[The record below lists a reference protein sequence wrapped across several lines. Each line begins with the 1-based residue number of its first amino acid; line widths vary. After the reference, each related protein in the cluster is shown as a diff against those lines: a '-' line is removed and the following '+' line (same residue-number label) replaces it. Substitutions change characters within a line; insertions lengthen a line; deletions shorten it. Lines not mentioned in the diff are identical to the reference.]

1 MIEPAKKKIKEG
13 SKPLRRLPGSKI
25 YYNIREVGE
34 MTALKP
40 YVLRFWETEFPQL
53 RPRLSRGGRRQYQL
67 DDIKMVLMIKKLLYQ
82 DGFTIAG
89 ARGRLA
95 EIREQDPDQLE
106 IRFNQFKE
114 KSELEQVIQ
123 ELKELL
129 KLL

>member
-1 MIEPAKKKIKEG
+1 MIDHAENKI
-13 SKPLRRLPGSKI
+13 SSRPKPSGRLPGTKV

-34 MTALKP
+34 MTSLKP

-67 DDIKMVLMIKKLLYQ
+67 DDIKMALMIKKLLYE

-95 EIREQDPDQLE
+95 EIREQDPDQME
-106 IRFNQFKE
+106 IPFNQFRE
-114 KSELEQVIQ
+114 RSQLGLIID
-123 ELKELL
+123 ELKGLI

>member
-1 MIEPAKKKIKEG
+1 MIEPAKKKIKER
-13 SKPLRRLPGSKI
+13 PLGRLPGSKI

-40 YVLRFWETEFPQL
+40 YVLRFWETEFPSL

-123 ELKELL
+123 ELKDLL

>member
-1 MIEPAKKKIKEG
+1 MIEPAEKKIKERPK
-13 SKPLRRLPGSKI
+13 SSRRLPGSKI

-40 YVLRFWETEFPQL
+40 YVLRFWETEFSNL

-67 DDIKMVLMIKKLLYQ
+67 DDIKMVLMIKKLLYE

-95 EIREQDPDQLE
+95 EIRAQDPDQLE
-106 IRFNQFKE
+106 IQFNQFKE
-114 KSELEQVIQ
+114 RSEMGQIIR

>member
-1 MIEPAKKKIKEG
+1 MVEPAGKKVGTKYAG
-13 SKPLRRLPGSKI
+13 RFPGSKV

-34 MTALKP
+34 MAVLKP

-67 DDIKMVLMIKKLLYQ
+67 DDIKTVLMIKKLLYE

-89 ARGRLA
+89 ARTRLA
-95 EIREQDPDQLE
+95 EIKEQDPDQLE
-106 IRFNQFKE
+106 IQFNQFRE
-114 KSELEQVIQ
+114 KNELGAIIH
-123 ELKELL
+123 ELKELI

>member
-1 MIEPAKKKIKEG
+1 MIKTAENKIKERPK
-13 SKPLRRLPGSKI
+13 SARRLPGSKI

-34 MTALKP
+34 MTSLKP

-67 DDIKMVLMIKKLLYQ
+67 DDIKMVLMIKKLLYD

-123 ELKELL
+123 ELKDLL

>member
-1 MIEPAKKKIKEG
+1 MIKTAENKIKER
-13 SKPLRRLPGSKI
+13 SKSVGRLPGSKI

-34 MTALKP
+34 MTSLKP

-67 DDIKMVLMIKKLLYQ
+67 DDIKMVLMIKKLLYE

-95 EIREQDPDQLE
+95 EIREQDPDQME
-106 IRFNQFKE
+106 IPFNQFRE
-114 KSELEQVIQ
+114 RSELEQIIQ

>member
-1 MIEPAKKKIKEG
+1 MNKTAEQKIKERP
-13 SKPLRRLPGSKI
+13 KAARRLPGSKI

-34 MTALKP
+34 MTSLKP

-67 DDIKMVLMIKKLLYQ
+67 DDIKMVLMIKKLLYE

-89 ARGRLA
+89 ARARLV
-95 EIREQDPDQLE
+95 EIKEQDPDQLE

-114 KSELEQVIQ
+114 KSELEQIIQ
-123 ELKELL
+123 EMKELL